1 MTLSE
6 LRYIVAL
13 AREKHFGRAAEA
25 SFVSQPTLSV
35 AIKKLEDELGV
46 TLFERRPGD
55 IALTPIG
62 AQIAAQALR
71 VLEDVKVIETTAKA
85 GLNQLATPLRVG
97 AIHTVGPYLF
107 PALIPALALRAPEM
121 QLLIEENYTA
131 ALTERLKQDLLDAII
146 VSEPYSQSGVETAPL
161 YDEPFLVAMPKQ
173 HAWAKRKTIPVE
185 DLAQENTL
193 LLSSGNCFRDQ
204 VLKVCPDLHRPNI
217 GELQKTLEGG
227 SLETIRYMVASG
239 VGITVLPCSAAAHN
253 SGLVLTRPFARPAP
267 ERRIILAWRA
277 QFPREQA
284 IAALADAIRECPLQC
299 VKWLK

>member
-13 AREKHFGRAAEA
+13 AREKHFGRAADA

-35 AIKKLEDELGV
+35 AIKKIEDELGV
-46 TLFERRPGD
+46 TLFERRPNA

-62 AQIAAQALR
+62 IQIAAQALR
-71 VLEDVKVIETTAKA
+71 VLEDVKAIETIAKS

-107 PALIPALALRAPEM
+107 PALIPAMQKRAPQI

-131 ALTERLKQDLLDAII
+131 VLTERLKQDLLDAIV
-146 VSEPYSQSGVETAPL
+146 VSEPYTQSGINTLPL
-161 YDEPFLVAMPKQ
+161 YDEPFVVAMHPQ
-173 HAWAKRKTIPVE
+173 HAWAKRKSIPAE
-185 DLAQENTL
+185 NLAQQNTF

-204 VLKVCPDLHRPNI
+204 VLKVCPDLQRPQV
-217 GELQKTLEGG
+217 GELQKTLEGS

-239 VGITVLPCSAAAHN
+239 VGITVMPCLAATHN
-253 SGLVLTRPFARPAP
+253 TGLVITRPFTQPAP
-267 ERRIILAWRA
+267 VRRIVLAWRA
-277 QFPREQA
+277 QFPRDQA
-284 IAALADAIRECPLQC
+284 IAALADAIRECSLQC
-299 VKWLK
+299 VKWVK